1 MIISKRHYNKLNG
14 ILLISFLA
22 AATVHYHNLIAI
34 EIYSIHGGPLLSI
47 ESKGIVGGWS
57 SESLRLDERQFI
69 ETHMLDFEG
78 TNTSQSILPQN
89 WYMDTTKT
97 PRYVGGEQ
105 HDHHQHQQ
113 SIMIPRTR
121 NNNTIQ
127 LYNHKGYQHCLANKT
142 VVFIGDSRVRY
153 QFMHLASFLHTQK
166 RMKCWDYFAIMSDN
180 NITFTPDPE
189 CLSINEGFQR
199 QERKRG
205 WTAWYQDSTD
215 LLGTQSSLKENEA
228 NLCDCDRSEDKRY
241 ENRFIR
247 RSTPFGD
254 IHLIYIQ
261 TTMNL
266 MTFNE
271 DFPPFS
277 SYAPSPKRCNTGEC
291 GGVNRNDVFEGNLN
305 ETLWK
310 ILPQLNAT
318 HAFVNVGWER
328 APGQDYSCELQEFE
342 QNHPEIKTFMIT
354 TPPETKHLEND
365 PYFHFPK
372 NLKCKCN
379 ILDRTGMNK
388 NVPGY
393 WYWDRVHVDSI
404 LNEAYNDL
412 AIQQICPIKN

>member
-78 TNTSQSILPQN
+78 TNKTQSILPQN

-105 HDHHQHQQ
+105 HHHQHQQ
-113 SIMIPRTR
+113 SMMIPRTR

-142 VVFIGDSRVRY
+142 LVFIGDSRVRY
-153 QFMHLASFLHTQK
+153 QFMHLAYFLASKK
-166 RMKCWDYFAIMSDN
+166 RMKCWDYFWLASDN
-180 NITFTPDPE
+180 NITITPGPE
-189 CLSINEGFQR
+189 CSLINLGFQG
-199 QERKRG
+199 KTT
-205 WTAWYQDSTD
+205 WNAWYEESTD
-215 LLGTQSSLKENEA
+215 LLGTNLSSVEE
-228 NLCDCDRSEDKRY
+228 NLCDCGRSKEETY

-254 IHLIYIQ
+254 INLIYILS
-261 TTMNL
+261 TMNL
-266 MTFNE
+266 MSFNE

-277 SYAPSPKRCNTGEC
+277 SYAPSPKRCKTGDC
-291 GGVNRNDVFEGNLN
+291 LGVNRNAVFEGNLN
-305 ETLWK
+305 ETLWN
-310 ILPQLNAT
+310 ILPRLNAT
-318 HAFVNVGWER
+318 HAFVNVGWEK

-342 QNHPEIKTFMIT
+342 QSYPDIKTFMIT
-354 TPPETKHLEND
+354 TPPETKHIGNPYVYFD
-365 PYFHFPK
+365 PK
-372 NLKCKCN
+372 KLKCKSN
-379 ILDRTGMNK
+379 ILDRTGMSK
-388 NVPGY
+388 NVPMN
-393 WYWDRVHVDSI
+393 WYCDRVHVNSI

-412 AIQQICPIKN
+412 AVEKICPIKN